1 MSHEKKSVSK
11 DQIWLKSSSMWAK
24 LPIIGIVLAAAGLG
38 GAFAMKA
45 GHEQQFWFSYLTAL
59 AVFVAFG
66 LSGLFF
72 VIIQHVTRAGWS
84 IVVRRLAENVMITL
98 PALCLL
104 ALPVVF
110 MGSHELYEWTHT
122 DVVASDAMLSAK
134 EPYLNEG
141 FFTQRMLGYFGVWT
155 LLSVLFYSWST
166 KQDDA
171 SGAAVESLS
180 HKMRWLSAPGVLL
193 FAISMTF
200 FAFDALMSLDPHWF
214 STMFGVYY
222 FAGIAV
228 TSHAMLAVL
237 SVGLRNSGYL
247 KDVVTIQH
255 NHDLGKL
262 MFGFTVF
269 FAYIGFSQYFLIWY
283 ANIPEETHWFQY
295 RAHGQWLSL
304 SMLIIFG
311 RFVIPFFLLL
321 RRGWKRNPNYLVW
334 MALWVVAMEF
344 VDMFW
349 LIQPPF
355 AHHAAAAAEKAGAAE
370 VAEYFHNN
378 ITLTGADVGFLLG
391 FLGLLGFLW
400 ALRSGQ
406 FDDLD
411 GAAERIL
418 FDDEEEQDD
427 DRGAGQ
433 GERRE

>member
-66 LSGLFF
+66 LGGLFF

-283 ANIPEETHWFQY
+283 ANIPEETRWFAY
-295 RAHGQWLSL
+295 RISGDFLFLSGL
-304 SMLIIFG
+304 LAVG
-311 RFVIPFFLLL
+311 RFVIPFFFLLPRAIKKASGTL
-321 RRGWKRNPNYLVW
+321 
-334 MALWVVAMEF
+334 ALAASWVLFMEL
-344 VDMFW
+344 VDMYW
-349 LIQPPF
+349 LVQPVLVN
-355 AHHAAAAAEKAGAAE
+355 HHAKAEGSAEPLHMHLGALDAL
-370 VAEYFHNN
+370 
-378 ITLTGADVGFLLG
+378 TLIGIGGVFLAVFG
-391 FLGLLGFLW
+391 W
-400 ALRSGQ
+400 ALKRKALVPVNDPRLQESLE
-406 FDDLD
+406 F
-411 GAAERIL
+411 EN
-418 FDDEEEQDD
+418 F
-427 DRGAGQ
+427 
-433 GERRE
+433 